1 MYEAQS
7 EFQEG
12 WGDLEKF
19 LLWGRYGYFVELHNL
34 ENSDH
39 MPQVYLNLSVDPD
52 DSLK

>member
-1 MYEAQS
+1 MKLNLN
-7 EFQEG
+7 FQRG
-12 WGDLEKF
+12 GGTWKNS